1 VRFIIGAVLGLPSGT
16 VTFLFT
22 DVEGSTRLL
31 NDLGERYADLLGD
44 HRRILRESFARHG
57 GVEVDTQ
64 GDAFFVAFT
73 RASDAL
79 AAAADGQAA
88 LRDGP
93 IRVRMGIHT
102 GEPVLTNE
110 GYIGIDVHRAAR
122 IAAAGHGGQVLL
134 SQATRDLVSGEDVRD
149 LGEHR
154 LKDLSAPERVFQL
167 GDERFPPLRSLRRTN
182 LPVPATPFLGRG
194 RELEAVVALLRRD
207 DVRLLT
213 LTGPGGTGK
222 TRLALQA
229 AAEVAEDLPGGV
241 WWVPLAALRDAALM
255 VDAVAKALEVR
266 ERPGIPL
273 EETLADSLSAKRALL
288 LIDNVEHLLPEVASQ
303 ISRLRQADGP
313 TLLVTSRERLQLQG
327 EQAWTVPSLD
337 AEDGAA
343 LFTARARAL
352 RPEFS
357 ETPATAEIC
366 SRLDN
371 LPLALELAAAR
382 TQMFSSEELLERLG
396 RGLDLRGGR
405 DADPRQQTLR
415 ATIGWSYDLL
425 TADEQQLFRRL
436 ALFAGGCT
444 YEAAEAICAADADTL
459 QSLIDK
465 SLVRR
470 REAAGQGRYWMLE
483 TIREFASEQ
492 LEASGELDSLRLR
505 HAEFFVAFAEEADPH
520 LRQGPDQRLW
530 SDRVAADYDNIRAA
544 MSFALERAP
553 LLALRLVGRLS
564 FYVWQRGGF
573 EEARAWAEAV
583 LSDAEGRPDVLVGA
597 AYEFAA
603 TVAERLGNTAD
614 AARHADAAYE
624 VFLHAG
630 DEQGL
635 ANALRERGKAASAAG
650 EPARA
655 AELYA
660 EMAVLTERIGDRWN
674 GAVAL
679 NNLGDVAM
687 QAGDWEQV
695 VELCGR
701 SSRLRHELGDEW
713 GMALALTNVA
723 VAEVQLG
730 RLSSAAVSVG
740 IALETSM
747 TVGAETVV
755 VASLGAAVL
764 LAVAQGRMREAARL
778 LGTTY
783 RLQDELGSVQ
793 DQLTNDLLER
803 AVDSIRAS
811 LGQDA
816 AAMEIQRGRELSLGA
831 AAAYASR

>member
-1 VRFIIGAVLGLPSGT
+1 VLGLPSGT

-57 GVEVDTQ
+57 GFEVDTQ

-79 AAAADGQAA
+79 AAAADGQVA
-88 LRDGP
+88 LREGP

-102 GEPVLTNE
+102 GEPVVTNE

-134 SQATRDLVSGEDVRD
+134 SQATRDLVSAEDVRD

-194 RELEAVVALLRRD
+194 RELEEVVALLRRD

-327 EQAWTVPSLD
+327 EQSWTVPSLD

-343 LFTARARAL
+343 LFAARARAL

-444 YEAAEAICAADADTL
+444 YEAAEAICGAEADTL

-505 HAEFFVAFAEEADPH
+505 HAEFFVAFAEEADPR

-530 SDRVAADYDNIRAA
+530 SDRVASDYDNIRAA

-573 EEARAWAEAV
+573 EEARTWAEAV

-597 AYEFAA
+597 AHEFAA

-624 VFLHAG
+624 VFLRAG

-730 RLSSAAVSVG
+730 RLSSAALSVG

-747 TVGAETVV
+747 TVAADTVV

-764 LAVAQGRMREAARL
+764 LAVARGRMREAARL

-783 RLQDELGSVQ
+783 RLQDELGSVL
-793 DQLTNDLLER
+793 DQLMDDLLER
-803 AVDSIRAS
+803 ALDSIRAS

-816 AAMEIQRGRELSLGA
+816 AAMEIQRGRELSLEA